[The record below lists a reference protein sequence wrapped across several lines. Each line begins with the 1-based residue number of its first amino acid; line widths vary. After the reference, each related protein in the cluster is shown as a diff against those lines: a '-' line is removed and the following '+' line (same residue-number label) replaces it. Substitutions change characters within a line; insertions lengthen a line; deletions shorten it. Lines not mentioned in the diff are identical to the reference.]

1 MALLNESILCLI
13 TVLHLIV
20 IIFVIGAPFSNSNYL
35 LLMHIIIVPFIMFHW
50 YLNNNT
56 CSLTLAEKFIREK
69 TYGTDIKENDC
80 FTYQF
85 IAPIYDF
92 NKNNE
97 NYSTFTWI
105 LTLSLWSF
113 SVYNL
118 SNKYKYGDIKSLEDF
133 YKL

>member
-1 MALLNESILCLI
+1 MALLNETILCLI

-20 IIFVIGAPFSNSNYL
+20 LIFIVGAPFSNSNYL
-35 LLMHIIIVPFIMFHW
+35 LLMHIMIVPFIMFHW

-69 TYGTDIKENDC
+69 TYGQDIKDNDC

-92 NKNNE
+92 NKNHE
-97 NYSTFTWI
+97 DYSSFTWFI
-105 LTLSLWSF
+105 TFGLWLV

-118 SNKYKYGDIKSLEDF
+118 GNKYNSGQITKFEDF